1 MADISLKKIN
11 IFNQLAESFNIK
23 PDKNDVANDT
33 SIFDI
38 FKTADEDLNGVIEG
52 AEVTSLYDE
61 LGLMNGQATELNKLI
76 EEYNKLNQEVNAETV
91 NLNETQQQTNNN
103 NSNSS
108 TDRTNNSSQTSST
121 GRTNNNN
128 SRTTNTN
135 NNSETIQKEDAKN
148 FENMTLD
155 QLKTEQSTKQDEIKA
170 AEEKINEVFSG
181 ENAAVKSA
189 IENEENAKLAYDELV
204 EKAVQQEVITAELQE
219 ERATNLEAIKNQ
231 ELTINTTKTDI
242 NNKESE
248 INSENNNLSSAKSNL
263 SALES
268 ALSSYDNSSDDED
281 DDSSSKKAKLQEQ
294 IRAEEE
300 NIRQIEENITKLEN
314 EKSEL
319 ESKLSEEETV
329 LSNLE
334 TERTRIDNEI
344 MESCQKAEPE
354 LQMAM
359 QKAQQEYNL
368 SNANVDSIKVQ
379 EETNAKES
387 LEIAKQN
394 LDAVN
399 SVYNKKNSSSI
410 MGECGYSTSE
420 MKDVVSYF
428 GEDYL
433 SVLSQEEIDNLIK
446 KAKRNEMANI
456 YPGKGSQCLGI
467 CYEYE
472 KWVTG
477 LSGKN
482 HPFESESADTAVQ
495 KMAEVL
501 NSGSPVIAKVNT
513 KAGHR
518 HFVLVIGIKQ
528 GASAPYQQ
536 SDFLCVDSYDGQVD
550 GMGGSGNRDGNY
562 RTLYAQNGK
571 YWIGS
576 RATTLA

>member
-1 MADISLKKIN
+1 MANISLKQIN

-23 PDKNDVANDT
+23 PDEIDVANDT

-38 FKTADEDLNGVIEG
+38 FKTADEDLNGIIEG

-61 LGLMNGQATELNKLI
+61 LGLTSGQTNELNKLI
-76 EEYNKLNQEVNAETV
+76 EEYNKLNQEVNAETF
-91 NLNETQQQTNNN
+91 NLNQSQSQSNNN
-103 NSNSS
+103 NTTSS
-108 TDRTNNSSQTSST
+108 TNRTNNSSQTSSNR
-121 GRTNNNN
+121 RTNNNN
-128 SRTTNTN
+128 NNTQSTNT
-135 NNSETIQKEDAKN
+135 SETVQKEDAKS

-170 AEEKINEVFSG
+170 AEEKVNEVFSG
-181 ENAAVKSA
+181 ENTAVKSA
-189 IENEENAKLAYDELV
+189 IESEENAKLAYDELV
-204 EKAVQQEVITAELQE
+204 EQAVQQEVVTAELQE
-219 ERATNLEAIKNQ
+219 ERATNLEEIKNQ

-248 INSENNNLSSAKSNL
+248 ISSANNNLSNAKSNL

-268 ALSSYDNSSDDED
+268 ALSSYDDTSESKD
-281 DDSSSKKAKLQEQ
+281 DDSASKKSKLQEK
-294 IRAEEE
+294 IKAEEE

-314 EKSEL
+314 EKKEL

-329 LSNLE
+329 LTNLE

-359 QKAQQEYNL
+359 QQAQQDYNKA
-368 SNANVDSIKVQ
+368 SANVDTVKQQ
-379 EETNAKES
+379 EETNAKAS

-394 LDAVN
+394 LEAVN
-399 SVYNKKNSSSI
+399 TVYNKKNSSSI
-410 MGECGYSTSE
+410 MGEYGHSTSE

-428 GEDYL
+428 GEEYL
-433 SVLSQEEIDNLIK
+433 SVLSQEEIDDLIQ
-446 KAKRNEMANI
+446 KAKRNKMANI
-456 YPGKGSQCLGI
+456 YEGMGSQCLGI

-472 KWVTG
+472 KWTTG

-576 RATTLA
+576 RATTFA